1 MKQTNRE
8 QDLLWMRAAVAG
20 GLWASVE
27 IIVGS
32 FLHNM
37 RIPFAG
43 SILAFNG
50 TVLLLGFYTIWPYR
64 GLVMRAGLITA
75 IMKSVSP
82 SAIILGPMTGI
93 LLEALLIEV
102 AIALLGKNLISYMVA
117 GILSLSSALFHKII
131 SLIIYYGFNLVKI
144 YVNMINFGLKQLHVR
159 EATDVQILWFL
170 MAFYVFFGVLTGWLG
185 YLVGKKA
192 GKIKNQQQSG
202 TVLSAQPAER
212 ELFVLDEKH
221 TGSMRLLALHTVA
234 LPVGLLLVNW
244 HYRVCGFV
252 FMAVYVLV
260 FGWVYRRALRRLR
273 KPVFWSQLVI
283 IVLLSAL
290 FWNFGKPGHVWFS
303 REGFLVGF
311 EMLLR
316 ALFIVTGFS
325 ALSVELLN
333 EKVRDFLFRIGF
345 GRFYKGIGLAFSALP
360 VMISLLPSSR
370 EILHSPVKSLLK
382 PLAMADN
389 WLEIF
394 KEKGL

>member
-1 MKQTNRE
+1 
-8 QDLLWMRAAVAG
+8 MRAAVVG

-50 TVLLLGFYTIWPYR
+50 TILLLGFYQLWPYK
-64 GLVMRAGLITA
+64 GLIVRAGLITA

-93 LLEALLIEV
+93 LLEALLIEGV
-102 AIALLGKNLISYMVA
+102 VRLLGKNLFSYMTA
-117 GILSLSSALFHKII
+117 GVFSLSSALFHKII

-144 YVNMINFGLKQLHVR
+144 YVNIINFGLKQLHLG

-170 MAFYVFFGVLTGWLG
+170 LMFYVVFGSLTGWLG
-185 YLVGKKA
+185 YLIGRKA
-192 GKIKNQQQSG
+192 GKLQKQDVFETDAVS
-202 TVLSAQPAER
+202 PAAR
-212 ELFVLDEKH
+212 RDFFVLDEKRS
-221 TGSMRLLALHTVA
+221 TSLVLLFFHLAA
-234 LPVGLLLVNW
+234 LPVGLLLVNL
-244 HYRVCGFV
+244 HHRLPGLV
-252 FMAVYVLV
+252 FMTLYVLV
-260 FGWVYRRALRRLR
+260 FGGVYRHALRRLR

-303 REGFLVGF
+303 REGFLIGL

-316 ALFIVTGFS
+316 ALFIVVGFS

-333 EKVRDFLFRIGF
+333 RHVRDFLFRIGF

-360 VMISLLPSSR
+360 AMIGMLPSSK

-382 PLAMADN
+382 PLVMADR

-394 KEKGL
+394 REES